1 MNGVADTVAESI
13 SVDLLE
19 LLLEVAHIGVLDSV
33 DSELV
38 VQSFGNRALAL
49 LVVLTLRNSVTNAN
63 VSDGG
68 ILIGDRVD
76 VEDDEVVELG
86 VSELDEDREEL
97 EGEVAVDKSSV
108 EVSEANDKVNVVLS
122 GTLLRSDLETVL
134 SVDGAP
140 VGGTVDD
147 GALLELV
154 ANETLTAL
162 SVDDITERVGDLITS
177 TGALLSVEVDVVEG
191 DLDGVV
197 EDGVGDTSQVLSEL
211 VASGGV
217 AGLLGVEEG
226 VLVAGG
232 GGDTDLEDGGG
243 GHGVE
248 DGGAL
253 GGGVDGADLDVADG
267 EGEDVDEAVDDV
279 DLGEGGEG
287 GDGHV
292 GEADLQLGNGLTHGN
307 VGVVE
312 AVGLRDEGD
321 LRLADGLA
329 VSGVGTEVAAGGG
342 VGETD
347 GDIFAHGL
355 GGDAEAVG
363 VDGVGVGAGAAGVL
377 GTGGAVDE
385 LIVVLGINVEVGDL
399 VDGGG
404 LGEDEDSAKDESDES
419 HLKKRSV
426 NDEEGD

>member
-1 MNGVADTVAESI
+1 MNGVADAVAESI

-38 VQSFGNRALAL
+38 VQSLGNRALAL

-134 SVDGAP
+134 SIDGAP

-147 GALLELV
+147 GALLKLV

-321 LRLADGLA
+321 LGLTDGLA